1 MGQLPLALRLADYAR
16 FETLV
21 EGANTAAVRHA
32 HAIADG
38 APDTIW
44 ISGPHASGKTHLLQ
58 AACRSA
64 SLAGRRAMYVALL
77 EEHAAEPEILA
88 GLEGVDLL
96 ALDRVDAVARD
107 AAWERQLFVLFNE
120 MAAKRGGLLLAALV
134 PPAAAGFGL
143 RDLASRAA
151 GAVAY
156 RLQPL
161 AHSQR
166 VEALLAHADARGL
179 DLERGAA
186 EYLLDRVDRDMA
198 ALLGWL
204 DRLDQASL
212 AEHRK
217 LTIPFIR
224 ELLATP

>member
-1 MGQLPLALRLADYAR
+1 MGQLPLALELADYAR
-16 FETLV
+16 FETFV
-21 EGANTAAVRHA
+21 AGRNTAAVQHA
-32 HAIADG
+32 HALADG
-38 APDTIW
+38 APDTVW

-64 SLAGRRAMYVALL
+64 SLTGRRAMYVALL
-77 EEHAAEPEILA
+77 EEHAVEPELLA

-107 AAWERQLFVLFNE
+107 ASWERQLFVLFNE
-120 MAAKRGGLLLAALV
+120 MAAKRGGLLLAALA
-134 PPAAAGFGL
+134 PPAAAGFEL
-143 RDLASRAA
+143 RDLASRAG

-161 AHSQR
+161 THAER
-166 VEALLAHADARGL
+166 VDALLAHANARGL
-179 DLERGAA
+179 ELERGAA
-186 EYLLDRVDRDMA
+186 EYLLDRVDRDMVV
-198 ALLGWL
+198 LQGWL
-204 DRLDQASL
+204 DRLDRASL

>member
-1 MGQLPLALRLADYAR
+1 MGQLPLALTLADHAR
-16 FETLV
+16 FETFVDGANAAAARHVRELA
-21 EGANTAAVRHA
+21 EGAQDAV
-32 HAIADG
+32 
-38 APDTIW
+38 W

-96 ALDRVDAVARD
+96 ALDRVDAVAGD

-120 MAAKRGGLLLAALV
+120 IAAKHGALLLAALV
-134 PPAAAGFGL
+134 APAAAGFEL

-161 AHSQR
+161 AHTER
-166 VEALLAHADARGL
+166 VDALLLHAEARG
-179 DLERGAA
+179 
-186 EYLLDRVDRDMA
+186 
-198 ALLGWL
+198 
-204 DRLDQASL
+204 
-212 AEHRK
+212 
-217 LTIPFIR
+217 F
-224 ELLATP
+224 